1 MRYILATTL
10 LMTVGMASSASAAC
24 GPAVQNWQNGS
35 QTTCT
40 YDSNGGGVKQIDVS
54 STPAPTPV
62 EEDDDCDYGDYGDY
76 GDYYG
81 KEQ

>member
-40 YDSNGGGVKQIDVS
+40 YDSKGRNS
-54 STPAPTPV
+54 SPRIVTAIVETPV

-76 GDYYG
+76 GDYYS
-81 KEQ
+81 KEK